1 MSVHIGNAV
10 EQTLSSSRVAN
21 SNKERG
27 ENGINKSNMNS
38 NCINYSAF
46 NNFCSA
52 FQAFVLKIT
61 PRKCKC
67 RIFINSLI
75 DFPFAHITF

>member
-1 MSVHIGNAV
+1 MINYSDICLYYVENVIYAVHIRNAV
-10 EQTLSSSRVAN
+10 RLYNSRQGLQTQI
-21 SNKERG
+21 ERG

-52 FQAFVLKIT
+52 F
-61 PRKCKC
+61 
-67 RIFINSLI
+67 SLL
-75 DFPFAHITF
+75 FLNYT